1 MSSPRGRIVC
11 PYRAIP
17 LSDTLTLSA
26 RWFGIIVYL
35 RADVPARVR
44 KDFKLFCRA
53 NGIHARVVQRAG
65 TSPRKPGEEPDD
77 YDNPVG
83 DGIPVAWECIGG
95 ESVAAVPMHPA
106 VRDWHWILNVK
117 PPIGTSAPSP
127 HAPIPSDASTNV
139 RRVIKDNRSPKAERL
154 AREERDRRASLS
166 KDERAELEAAE
177 LERMPG
183 TLRRLES

>member
-95 ESVAAVPMHPA
+95 ESVAAVP
-106 VRDWHWILNVK
+106 
-117 PPIGTSAPSP
+117 
-127 HAPIPSDASTNV
+127 
-139 RRVIKDNRSPKAERL
+139 
-154 AREERDRRASLS
+154 
-166 KDERAELEAAE
+166 
-177 LERMPG
+177 
-183 TLRRLES
+183 